1 MPVIGT
7 LFCFIVGALILL
19 GTGLMVLRGA
29 SFYTWWKIIGIAIG
43 CELVALAFSSG
54 GEIYRLKESV
64 VLSFFIVVL
73 PWTIS
78 AWFIWLMFKFFRY
91 PNSNRV
97 LAFVGTPF
105 LYLASVYTF
114 GGAALYFLGY

>member
-7 LFCFIVGALILL
+7 LFCFIVGAVVLL
-19 GTGLMVLRGA
+19 GTGLMVLRVA
-29 SFYTWWKIIGIAIG
+29 SFYTWWKIIAIAMG

-54 GEIYRLKESV
+54 GEIYRLQESV

-73 PWTIS
+73 PWIIS
-78 AWFIWLMFKFFRY
+78 AWFIWLMFRFFRY
-91 PNSNRV
+91 PNSNQTLV
-97 LAFVGTPF
+97 SVGAPF